1 MRAAW
6 AVPALALLSLAALI
20 GVGVWLLSGTP
31 SSLVNE
37 EPPRIGPTPSSG
49 SETVVVEV
57 EDGDGAEEIGRKLE
71 DAGVIES
78 ARRFQ
83 VLTALMGLG
92 NELAAG
98 EYEFERGES
107 TLTVVER
114 ISQGVTS
121 PLVVTV
127 REGLRAEEIAALLEQ
142 RGVLATD
149 EFRRALSDA
158 YTSSFLGELPAGS
171 GIEGF
176 LFPATYG
183 FSRETTGHDAVQ
195 QFVTAFD
202 QRYRESILPL
212 LPQPDGLSLHQTV
225 TLASIVEREARVPDE
240 RPIIAS
246 VFLNRLEQGL
256 PLQADPTVQYAL
268 GSDPASVAEFG
279 YWKAGLTLAD
289 LAVDS
294 PYNTY
299 ENIGLPP
306 GPIANPGLD
315 SILAVLQPADTDYL
329 FFVARRDGSHV
340 FARTLEEHRRNVCAI
355 DPDRPEC

>member
-1 MRAAW
+1 MRSAW
-6 AVPALALLSLAALI
+6 AVPVLALVALVVL
-20 GVGVWLLSGTP
+20 VGSGAWLLAGTP

-37 EPPRIGPTPSSG
+37 EPPRMGPTPSSG

-57 EDGDGAEEIGRKLE
+57 VEGEDAEEIGRKLE
-71 DAGVIES
+71 AEGVIES
-78 ARRFQ
+78 GRRFQ

-92 NELAAG
+92 NQLAAG
-98 EYEFERGES
+98 QYQFEQGEA
-107 TLTVVER
+107 TLTVIQR

-127 REGLRAEEIAALLEQ
+127 REGLRQEEIAELLEQ
-142 RGVLATD
+142 REVLPAA
-149 EFRRALSDA
+149 EFLRALGES
-158 YTSSFLGELPAGS
+158 YTSSFLAEVPAGA
-171 GIEGF
+171 GLEGY

-183 FSRETTGHDAVQ
+183 FSRDTPGHDAVQ

-202 QRYRESILPL
+202 QRYRESMLPL
-212 LPQPDGLSLHQTV
+212 LPQPDGLTFHESV
-225 TLASIVEREARVPDE
+225 TLASIVEREARVPEE
-240 RPIIAS
+240 RPVIAS

-256 PLQADPTVQYAL
+256 PLQADPTVQYAIA
-268 GSDPASVAEFG
+268 SDPASVAQYG
-279 YWKAGLTLAD
+279 WWKSGLTLAD
-289 LAVDS
+289 LAFDS

-315 SILAVLQPADTDYL
+315 SVLAVLQPAETDFL
-329 FFVARRDGSHV
+329 FFVARPDGSHV
-340 FARTLEEHRRNVCAI
+340 FAQTLEEHRQNVCAI